1 MPDLLGSPKD
11 SKRELPLELRMFLF
25 FTITLLAFLVTQYF
39 FKPAPALKSV
49 APPITSK
56 NAAALVA
63 KPAPLQPEATGTPT
77 VVAPP
82 TTAQA
87 ETLYTIDT
95 DVFHV
100 VATNKGAFVK
110 SWVLKKY
117 KDSDGRPLDLVNTA
131 AGALPGPFAIDLK
144 DQKTSID
151 DPNAVLYA
159 ATPTPDKLGI
169 SFEYSDGKTTV
180 RKSIQFGQKSYLC
193 DVRSEVVS
201 NGTPVSHLLMWRGGF
216 GDETVRNAYG
226 NQHTVHYDATTSK
239 LIKKNA
245 KDAKNG
251 PVQEIGNFTFA
262 GLEDNFFAAVALPAG
277 PANSVEVRTYDDQL
291 TITGE
296 SKPEAFVGGGV
307 STGSQNQFSLF
318 VGPKDIDLL
327 RKVSPKLEQLVDW
340 GYFGLIAKP
349 LFLWLNWVNDHWT
362 NNFGWAIIVV
372 TAIINIL
379 LLPFK
384 FTSLRSA
391 RKMQKI
397 APQIKAIN
405 DKYKNVSMRDPK
417 AAEKNQEVMALY
429 KQNGVNPVGGCLP
442 LLVQLPFFYAFYRVL
457 SIATEL
463 RGASWLWVNDLSRPE
478 SLAIHL
484 LPIILIATQFLMQK
498 MTPAAGVDP
507 SQQKMMQFMPL
518 IFGSM
523 FYYAPAGLVLY
534 WLTGN
539 VVGVMQQM
547 VINRFMPLPVPP
559 PQEVPEKISS
569 SKAPAKAPVN
579 RSSKR

>member
-1 MPDLLGSPKD
+1 MPDLPGSPNTP
-11 SKRELPLELRMFLF
+11 KRELPLELRMFLF

-39 FKPAPALKSV
+39 FKPAPAIKSA
-49 APPITSK
+49 APAITSK
-56 NAAALVA
+56 NAAAQVVKPVDTTVA
-63 KPAPLQPEATGTPT
+63 QGASAEVAASPT
-77 VVAPP
+77 A
-82 TTAQA
+82 AQA

-117 KDSDGRPLDLVNTA
+117 RDSDGRPLDLVNSA
-131 AGALPGPFAIDLK
+131 AGGLPGPLAIDFS
-144 DQKTSID
+144 DRKTTID
-151 DPNAVLYA
+151 DPNAVLFV
-159 ATPTPDKLGI
+159 ATPTADKLGI

-193 DVRSEVVS
+193 DVRSEVVM
-201 NGTPVSHLLMWRGGF
+201 NGTPVSHVLTWRGGF
-216 GDETVRNAYG
+216 GDETVRNAG
-226 NQHTVHYDATTSK
+226 ASQHTVHYDATTSK
-239 LIKKNA
+239 LVKKNA

-251 PVQEIGNFTFA
+251 PLQETGNFTFA
-262 GLEDNFFAAVALPAG
+262 GLEDNFFAAVAIPSVS
-277 PANSVEVRTYDDQL
+277 ANNVEARTYDDPL
-291 TITGE
+291 TIKGE
-296 SKPEAFVGGGV
+296 DKPQPFVGGGV
-307 STGSQNQFSLF
+307 STGAENQFSLF

-340 GYFGLIAKP
+340 GFFGVIAKP
-349 LFLWLNWVNDHWT
+349 LFLCLNWVNDHWT

-384 FTSLRSA
+384 LTSLRSA

-397 APQIKAIN
+397 APEIKAIN
-405 DKYKNVSMRDPK
+405 DKYKGISMRDPK
-417 AAEKNQEVMALY
+417 AADKNTEMMALY
-429 KQNGVNPVGGCLP
+429 KVHGVNPVGGCLP
-442 LLVQLPFFYAFYRVL
+442 LLIQLPFFYAFYRVL

-463 RGASWLWVNDLSRPE
+463 RGSSWLWVNDLSRPE

-539 VVGVMQQM
+539 VVGVLQQM
-547 VINRFMPLPVPP
+547 LINRFMPLPTPSA
-559 PQEVPEKISS
+559 PQI
-569 SKAPAKAPVN
+569 PAKAPVSKAPARAPVN
-579 RSSKR
+579 RSGKR